1 MTSNKGKK
9 TPGVDGVL
17 WKTVRVKMQ
26 AVLSLRQHGYNAQPL
41 RRINIPRRTGRMH
54 TDTYEPHE
62 IADFVYDRAKNEG
75 HAHKVNIITLSHRKF
90 H

>member
-26 AVLSLRQHGYNAQPL
+26 AVLSLRQHRYNAQPL
-41 RRINIPRRTGRMH
+41 RRIYIPRRTGRMH
-54 TDTYEPHE
+54 TDTYVPHE
-62 IADFVYDRAKNEG
+62 IADFVSDRAKNEG
-75 HAHKVNIITLSHRKF
+75 HAHKVTIITLYHRKF